1 MPAAQSRGSPKKRII
16 RRMRKYLLHYVLLLL
31 FCLAIAFIMCY
42 TVFFKLDKIKISGC
56 TMYSESQIV
65 DEIGAQKGDSLFQI
79 NISNAEKRLLGKM
92 PYLKTVNISRQFP
105 TTLKVEIVEETVLG
119 AVYTADGFA
128 IISDTGKVLQEGVL
142 TLPEG
147 MPRIVGLK
155 NQSYDTGSYLNESV
169 SSGGGLQKE
178 ILSLQIVSQQL
189 AACQFDDITYY
200 DVSDLRDIKVM
211 IEDRLLLEL
220 GSDTDMEYKC
230 KFIRGVLDGKSS
242 GDEKFE
248 SVPEEGVLDF
258 SNPPALHTMSMSID
272 KVKNEEAYLDFGAAA
287 TPATDNV
294 AGGQESQPLT
304 PQTSGEEQTDADS
317 APEEEAAAGEEEA
330 TNPSGAEDTGGEGAE
345 QTSTDTEAT
354 FNTGGGE
361 TVTNTA
367 GGQVVTNTAEEAG
380 SDTQQATE
388 NTTGTQSAG
397 SSTEGTTGEDQE
409 NSETGQSTTSNSD
422 VYNDAGRAPI
432 VN

>member
-65 DEIGAQKGDSLFQI
+65 DEIGAQKGDSMFQI

-189 AACQFDDITYY
+189 AAYQFDDITYY
-200 DVSDLRDIKVM
+200 DVIDLRDIKVM

-294 AGGQESQPLT
+294 AGGQESQPMT
-304 PQTSGEEQTDADS
+304 PQTSGEEQTHADS
-317 APEEEAAAGEEEA
+317 APEEEAAAGETVAEVKTGSLIGNFKIYAYCPCTKCCGSGASGITATGTEA
-330 TNPSGAEDTGGEGAE
+330 TEGRTIAVDPDIIPLGSKVVMDGHEYTAEDTGGGIDGY
-345 QTSTDTEAT
+345 TIDLFMNSH
-354 FNTGGGE
+354 
-361 TVTNTA
+361 
-367 GGQVVTNTAEEAG
+367 EEALQWG
-380 SDTQQATE
+380 VQYRDIYWA
-388 NTTGTQSAG
+388 
-397 SSTEGTTGEDQE
+397 
-409 NSETGQSTTSNSD
+409 
-422 VYNDAGRAPI
+422 
-432 VN
+432 